1 MLRTPVLENPSPSPP
16 THHPRKPK
24 RPGVKKPS
32 RPFFHL
38 SSSSASSS
46 WSQVQTPRDDAHPK
60 TPPPDDPIKPAKL
73 IEQPKQET
81 KIETPS
87 LPANKTSEDKER
99 RSRPRP
105 NVQPTKERTSL
116 EVPEMRMEAGERE
129 GETFNGDAKRR
140 KWGPSPP
147 DKKKE
152 DDSEARKHRFHH
164 VVFRECLKVLKPE

>member
-16 THHPRKPK
+16 THHPCKPK

-60 TPPPDDPIKPAKL
+60 TPPPDDPIKRAKL

-87 LPANKTSEDKER
+87 PPANKTSEDKER

-116 EVPEMRMEAGERE
+116 EVPEMRWKQASVNERHSTE
-129 GETFNGDAKRR
+129 MQ
-140 KWGPSPP
+140 
-147 DKKKE
+147 
-152 DDSEARKHRFHH
+152 
-164 VVFRECLKVLKPE
+164 REESRGTVTSRQEKGG